1 MITWFGNSP
10 LDGTCSLYPTNIT
23 LNTLSG
29 APLSSCYK
37 VQVGV
42 DEKKNIVIR
51 PLSKDQV
58 ERGDIPEETIFPYQ
72 VKRSYSRICSS
83 KLMKS
88 IAESLSLTLA
98 KDPLKFKTCWNEEE
112 GYLVVLTGKGA

>member
-29 APLSSCYK
+29 VPLCSCYK

-72 VKRSYSRICSS
+72 LFQDLLFQADEEHCGK
-83 KLMKS
+83 
-88 IAESLSLTLA
+88 
-98 KDPLKFKTCWNEEE
+98 PLPDSC
-112 GYLVVLTGKGA
+112 KGPPEV